1 MTWVFLLV
9 GLGLLVVGAEM
20 LVRGGSALAARLGIS
35 SLVIGLTIVAYGT
48 SSPEL
53 AVSAKAALAGQSDI
67 AIGNVVGS
75 NIFNV
80 LFILGVS
87 ALITPL
93 VVSQQLVRV
102 DIPIMIGVSI
112 LLLLM
117 SLDGK
122 LGLIDGSVLLA
133 GIFAYTFLVVKI
145 GKKESKQVQQEYEK
159 EFGAK
164 KLAAKDKS
172 TRVLLGQILL
182 VVIGLVVLVIGA
194 RLFVESS
201 ISVARSL
208 GISELVIALTIV
220 AAGTS
225 MPEVATSIMASIRGE
240 RDIAVG
246 NVIGSNIY
254 NILAILGVSSLLA
267 GRDGLQV
274 SKAIFDFDL
283 PVMIA
288 VAVACLPIFFT
299 GHKISRWEGGVFL
312 LYYVVYVVYLI
323 FKASDHDQL
332 PLFSSTMVMFVMPIT
347 VLTMFV
353 IYFQS
358 RRNQKEVRK

>member
-1 MTWVFLLV
+1 MNAWLFLLL
-9 GLGLLVVGAEM
+9 GLGLLVAGAEM
-20 LVRGGSALAARLGIS
+20 LVRGGSRLAARLGVS
-35 SLVIGLTIVAYGT
+35 SLLIGLTIVAYGT
-48 SSPEL
+48 SAPEL
-53 AVSAKAALAGQSDI
+53 AVSAKAALSGQPDI

-102 DIPIMIGVSI
+102 DVPIMIGVSVMLI
-112 LLLLM
+112 LM

-122 LGLIDGSVLLA
+122 LGLIDGAILLSCF
-133 GIFAYTFLVVKI
+133 FAYTFLVVKI
-145 GKKESKQVQQEYEK
+145 AKKESKQVQQEYEK
-159 EFGAK
+159 EFGSE
-164 KLAAKDKS
+164 KLSEKKS
-172 TRVLLGQILL
+172 TSVLLGQIFLI
-182 VVIGLVVLVIGA
+182 VMGLVVLVIGA

-201 ISVARSL
+201 ISLARSF

-246 NVIGSNIY
+246 NVIGSNIF
-254 NILAILGVSSLLA
+254 NIVAILGVSSLLA
-267 GRDGLQV
+267 GQAGLQV
-274 SKAIFDFDL
+274 SKAVFDFDL
-283 PVMIA
+283 PIMLA

-299 GHKISRWEGGVFL
+299 GHKISRWEGAVFL
-312 LYYVVYVVYLI
+312 LYYIFYVVYLI
-323 FKASDHDQL
+323 LKASEHDQL
-332 PLFSSTMVMFVMPIT
+332 PNFSSAMIFFVMPIT

-353 IYFQS
+353 VYFQS
-358 RRNQKEVRK
+358 RLNQKKASA